1 MKFFIKDSL
10 SKCDQIRRKL
20 WIGSHFL
27 NKSLM
32 KNFIFCAVKILVI
45 TLKQILILLTQN
57 LAGLQNRTKL
67 YLWSDQQTQILSHKR
82 KSIGRYM
89 GSNQAV
95 FKYSISNIQ
104 IFKFFLSFLYCPVTV
119 RKVPVLGVFVV
130 HLFPHLG

>member
-1 MKFFIKDSL
+1 
-10 SKCDQIRRKL
+10 
-20 WIGSHFL
+20 
-27 NKSLM
+27 
-32 KNFIFCAVKILVI
+32 
-45 TLKQILILLTQN
+45 
-57 LAGLQNRTKL
+57 
-67 YLWSDQQTQILSHKR
+67 
-82 KSIGRYM
+82 M